1 MSKRPDVYLELALRA
16 VERVPRFLAGRSLEA
31 YLADD
36 LCQSA
41 VERQLEVAGD
51 ALGQVRK
58 LDLDLFARVPEGA
71 LIVAFR
77 NVLAHGY
84 ATLDHRR
91 VYDAATHKVDDSSA
105 RYTSCFVN
113 CRKIQRR
120 SGTGLRTMVEPDFA
134 YPFNRP
140 GRVYDGHGE
149 LGRYA
154 RS

>member
-1 MSKRPDVYLELALRA
+1 MTKQPDVYLEVALRA
-16 VERVPRFLAGRSLEA
+16 LERVPRYLAGRTMEA

-51 ALGQVRK
+51 ALGQLRK
-58 LDLDLFARVPEGA
+58 LAPDLFARFPEGP

-91 VYDAATHKVDDSSA
+91 VYDAATTKVTA
-105 RYTSCFVN
+105 LMVGIR
-113 CRKIQRR
+113 
-120 SGTGLRTMVEPDFA
+120 GLLDFFPA
-134 YPFNRP
+134 
-140 GRVYDGHGE
+140 G
-149 LGRYA
+149 
-154 RS
+154 

>member
-1 MSKRPDVYLELALRA
+1 MTKQPDVYLELALRA
-16 VERVPRFLAGRSLEA
+16 LERVQRYLAGRTMEA

-51 ALGQVRK
+51 ALGQIRK
-58 LDLDLFARVPEGA
+58 LAPDLFARIPEGP

-91 VYDAATHKVDDSSA
+91 VYDAATTKVTALMAVIWDLLDEFPA
-105 RYTSCFVN
+105 
-113 CRKIQRR
+113 
-120 SGTGLRTMVEPDFA
+120 G
-134 YPFNRP
+134 
-140 GRVYDGHGE
+140 
-149 LGRYA
+149 
-154 RS
+154 

>member
-16 VERVPRFLAGRSLEA
+16 LERVPRFLAGRSLQA

-84 ATLDHRR
+84 AR
-91 VYDAATHKVDDSSA
+91 A
-105 RYTSCFVN
+105 
-113 CRKIQRR
+113 
-120 SGTGLRTMVEPDFA
+120 EPSDFA
-134 YPFNRP
+134 YPFNRA
-140 GRVYDGHGE
+140 GRGP
-149 LGRYA
+149 GRYA
-154 RS
+154 RL